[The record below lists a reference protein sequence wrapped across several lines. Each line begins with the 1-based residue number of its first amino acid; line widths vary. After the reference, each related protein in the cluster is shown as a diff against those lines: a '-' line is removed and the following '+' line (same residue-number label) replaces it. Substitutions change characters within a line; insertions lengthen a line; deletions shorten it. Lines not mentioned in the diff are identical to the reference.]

1 MCKCVYAIFPQQC
14 QSISSRKPVHA
25 LKQGK
30 LEWGDYSKGGQ
41 QYTSSLSVGYPWAD
55 SINALSTADVL
66 LAADV
71 VYDHDPIPAL
81 VATTSI
87 FLSGQKEVDGYER
100 VAIFATTFRNKDTF
114 ALFEREL
121 EEKGIVCT
129 YDQSSD
135 NWPNVFP
142 CYVNQPRTDV
152 RVCTMRM
159 KT

>member
-1 MCKCVYAIFPQQC
+1 MDLT
-14 QSISSRKPVHA
+14 A
-25 LKQGK
+25 LLFACIKKGK
-30 LEWGDYSKGGQ
+30 LEWGDYSKGKRD
-41 QYTSSLSVGYPWAD
+41 TSSSSVGYPWAD

-81 VATTSI
+81 VATVSL
-87 FLSGQKEVDGYER
+87 FLTGQGDVLSNDNDDGYER
-100 VAIFATTFRNKDTF
+100 VAIFATAFRNKDTF

-121 EEKGIVCT
+121 EQKRVVCT
-129 YDQSSD
+129 YDQSSEE
-135 NWPNVFP
+135 WPNVFP

-152 RVCTMRM
+152 RVCTMKM

>member
-1 MCKCVYAIFPQQC
+1 M
-14 QSISSRKPVHA
+14 

-30 LEWGDYSKGGQ
+30 LEWGDCSKGQ
-41 QYTSSLSVGYPWAD
+41 QYTPSLSVGYPWAD

-87 FLSGQKEVDGYER
+87 FLSGQKEVQSNDSDGGYER
-100 VAIFATTFRNKDTF
+100 VAIFATPFRNKDTF

-129 YDQSSD
+129 FDQSSD
-135 NWPNVFP
+135 KWPNVFP